1 MHTKLRWIDPF
12 DGSEMQKQGSRFVS
26 KTNNYRIIRG
36 ISRFV
41 DKENYNDSF
50 GFQWNQYKETQLDSY
65 IGFPLTKNRLE
76 RCVGEKLFER
86 ISNKLVLE
94 AGCGAGRF
102 TEILLE
108 REAFVVSMDMSS
120 AVEANKDN
128 FPPNDHHIIV
138 QADILK
144 MPFADQQFDII
155 ICLGVIQHTPCP
167 EDTIR
172 ALYRQVRPGGWLVL
186 DHYIYSVSYFTQ
198 IPKILLRLFLR
209 PIEPLRAFRIINLV
223 VKIFLPLH
231 RLGRTSRLWQA
242 IMRRTTPVV
251 SYYYDFPNLPDSI
264 QREWA
269 ELDTFDNL
277 TDYYKHF
284 RSIKQIKNCMRELG
298 MDHIKCWKGGNG
310 IEARGRRP
318 DADIWS

>member
-128 FPPNDHHIIV
+128 FSPNDRHIIV

-172 ALYRQVRPGGWLVL
+172 ALYRKVRPGGWLVL

-223 VKIFLPLH
+223 VNIFLPLH
-231 RLGRTSRLWQA
+231 RFGRTSRLWQA

>member
-128 FPPNDHHIIV
+128 FSPNDRHIIV

-172 ALYRQVRPGGWLVL
+172 ALYRKVRPGGWLVL

-269 ELDTFDNL
+269 QLDTFDNL